1 MSENFKKITTPICD
15 FVDSYCKSNVSRLH
29 MPGHK
34 GKSLLGF
41 EQRDITEIDGAD
53 SLYLANGIIKQS
65 EENASYLFGSG
76 KTIYSTEGSSQVIC
90 AMLYLACLTSSSKK
104 PTIIATRN
112 AHKAFIRASALLD
125 FDVDWLYPEDETY
138 SLCKCSISE
147 NEVEKAIKSA
157 YNPVAVYITSPDY
170 LGNTLD
176 ILGISEICHKNGVM
190 LIVDN
195 AHGAYLKFLSP
206 SHHPI
211 DLGADMCCD
220 SAHKTLPALTG
231 AAYLHISK
239 SADKRL
245 FDNARRAMEM
255 FGSTSPSYLILQSLD
270 SVNRYIAEDF
280 TKKLNEYIKKINA
293 LKDDLRKAPLD
304 IVDGGDELKLTINTR
319 SMGYSGKEIG
329 DILRQN
335 SIECEYADPD
345 YVVLM
350 FTPENDDLDLER
362 IKKVLLSIKHR
373 RMALP
378 PIPKFHKPKKAISIR
393 QAMFEIGEKMPTEI
407 AENKILVSLCVS
419 CPPAV
424 TSIVAGEIIEK
435 EDIAILKYYGINEV
449 TVIDNK

>member
-1 MSENFKKITTPICD
+1 MSENLKQITTPICD
-15 FVDSYCKSNVSRLH
+15 FVESYCKSNVSRLH

-34 GKSLLGF
+34 GKCLLGF

-53 SLYLANGIIKQS
+53 SLYLANGIIKES

-76 KTIYSTEGSSQVIC
+76 KTLYSTEGSSQCIC
-90 AMLYLACLTSSSKK
+90 AMLYLACLISPSKK

-112 AHKAFIRASALLD
+112 AHKAFIRAAALLD
-125 FDVDWLYPEDETY
+125 FDVNWLYPQDETY
-138 SLCKCSISE
+138 SLCKCSITK
-147 NEVEKAIKSA
+147 NEVEKAIKST

-176 ILGISEICHKNGVM
+176 ILGISEVCHRNGVM

-206 SHHPI
+206 SRHPI

-239 SADKRL
+239 SANKKL

-270 SVNRYIAEDF
+270 SVNRYIAEHF
-280 TKKLNEYIKKINA
+280 SQKLDKCVKKIKA
-293 LKDDLRKAPLD
+293 LKDELKQIPLD
-304 IVDGGDELKLTINTR
+304 IVDGDDELKLTINTR
-319 SMGYSGKEIG
+319 TMGYSGKEIS
-329 DILRQN
+329 DILREN

-362 IKKVLLSIKHR
+362 IKNTLLSIRHR

-393 QAMFEIGEKMPTEI
+393 QAMFEIGEKIPIEL

-424 TSIVAGEIIEK
+424 TSILAGELIEK
-435 EDIAILKYYGINEV
+435 EDIEILKYYGIDEV
-449 TVIDNK
+449 TVIG